1 MIQKNKCRELV
12 GEDIDTLLNAEAL
25 NLSSILI
32 FQGALQ
38 HLYFKLFSENLL
50 EIIEA
55 HIPDQ
60 KLMERLTNIKMED
73 FNIKNDYDLL
83 RKVF

>member
-1 MIQKNKCRELV
+1 MFL
-12 GEDIDTLLNAEAL
+12 
-25 NLSSILI
+25 

-38 HLYFKLFSENLL
+38 PLYFKLFSENLL

-60 KLMERLTNIKMED
+60 KLMERLAKMKRED